1 MFFKKVMFALLFA
14 VLGFV
19 ACSDDGSSSGEE
31 IIRRIDDEGMI
42 FSPTVIDGSVEY
54 LPSMKPSKL
63 RIVKLKN
70 DLSPIDSFEVDV
82 DAGDGNAF
90 KVGVTEYETP
100 YVKMVSVF
108 PAEGNLETMEFAQ
121 YMRLSSK
128 NSNLRL
134 NIYAALAADRIK
146 TLMEDGYSFSKAE
159 SSAFQELGV
168 VFDVDLSDVNHQKFI
183 GWGHE
188 NSSYLYYYDE
198 KLRGLTPYVYCRH
211 EVSDS
216 VFYHDF
222 KELRESFAESGKLD
236 SSISIRAADAWLSTF
251 EIIADTSVALFASVS
266 RDAVNQLKWLD
277 KRFFGRVYGLEM
289 PLCGT
294 DTGSVLIDEKFS
306 AFYGRTLLCVEYVNS
321 KNTVERR
328 WRLQTALEDSIGRC
342 LYRDDKTAQFNGTLY
357 ECAWLSYL
365 WQPVLDRSSILQ
377 HVYGSCDRDKNWWNR
392 GAYVNDSLFICMND
406 DSDSWHWSDKYA
418 TTKFTEADSLYPVAL
433 DAWAAAQFGRCGSA
447 DSLNGKM
454 KQLDSVF
461 VRCGNNRWRQVDSLR
476 YYLGDCASDNDEGE
490 HLGAYY
496 FCDYYNEGDS
506 AVWEEVSAPE
516 YFHQSCHTRNQ
527 IWQHIYTYYIC
538 RVADACIDSD
548 GFVNPSCTVRSGY
561 WQELDSSE
569 VNPPTIRMA
578 PCDRPQANLKMV
590 YYSDEFYECQHGRWT
605 RVPEDSLLP
614 PEKDGVICNDTRY
627 GKLER
632 HANHYY
638 ACDSTNKWKLLE
650 PAAEAPYLY
659 RDSLGD
665 CDTIANKVLHWSP
678 ETKSFVGCT
687 TQDSV
692 SSWVNVKVAPNP
704 YELPSSFDK
713 QKFAGASLTDSVY
726 EVTVDGVEYRFFIK
740 KDPSHQ
746 YPYYERGYYL
756 FLDHVNIGEKGYGA
770 YLYYGHLFLRE
781 ERGTDSLLLTSIQE
795 RSASFDDF
803 YEGWKKRIS
812 NDSRCS
818 GDPFKVEDTNV
829 SVIFY
834 NENTFNSYEKTKSL
848 CPAGYHVP
856 DTAEFMHNFKYGT
869 TIRSYR
875 NDSPLKWSFAVD
887 PPRNLCQ
894 FSYDVYADVFWTSTE
909 KDSDTQYCCE
919 TVMVGYTDEK
929 ARRIVE
935 CPKDLYP
942 MVQTLCARDEK

>member
-1 MFFKKVMFALLFA
+1 MSALHKIITLSL
-14 VLGFV
+14 VLLCLV
-19 ACSDDGSSSGEE
+19 ACSDDESSGEVV
-31 IIRRIDDEGMI
+31 RRIDSEGNT
-42 FSPTVIDGSVEY
+42 FSPATIDGSIEY
-54 LPSMKPSKL
+54 LPSMKAERV
-63 RIVKLKN
+63 RIVQLN
-70 DLSPIDSFEVDV
+70 YDFSPIDSFEVAV
-82 DAGDGNAF
+82 DSGNGNTF
-90 KVGVTEYETP
+90 EVDTNEYVTP
-100 YVKMVSVF
+100 YVKIVTIF
-108 PAEGNLETMEFAQ
+108 PAEGSLEKMEFAQ
-121 YMRLSSK
+121 YVRLSNT
-128 NSNLRL
+128 NSNLRQ
-134 NIYAALAADRIK
+134 NIYAALAAERIK
-146 TLMEDGYSFSKAE
+146 TLMKNEERNFSEAED
-159 SSAFQELGV
+159 SAFQELGAA
-168 VFDVDLSDVNHQKFI
+168 FGRDLNDINHQKFI
-183 GWGHE
+183 GWG
-188 NSSYLYYYDE
+188 SDKWDYYFNE
-198 KLRGLTPYVYCRH
+198 ELRGLTPFVYCRH
-211 EVSDS
+211 EISDS

-222 KELRESFAESGKLD
+222 KEIRESFAKSGKLD
-236 SSISIRAADAWLSTF
+236 STLSIRAADAWLLTF
-251 EIIADTSVALFASVS
+251 ETIIDTAAGLFTSVS
-266 RDAVNQLKWLD
+266 RDTVNQLKWFD
-277 KRFFGRVYGLEM
+277 KKFFERVYGIELS
-289 PLCGT
+289 LYGR
-294 DTGSVLIDEKFS
+294 DTGSVLISEKSS
-306 AFYGRTLLCVEYVNS
+306 AFYGRSLRYAEYVTP
-321 KNTVERR
+321 KNVVEDR

-342 LYRDDKTAQFNGTLY
+342 VYHDEKTAQFK
-357 ECAWLSYL
+357 
-365 WQPVLDRSSILQ
+365 DSILQ

-406 DSDSWHWSDKYA
+406 DSDNWHWNDKYA
-418 TTKFTEADSLYPVAL
+418 TVKFTEADSLYPVAL

-447 DSLNGKM
+447 DSLNGKT
-454 KQLDSVF
+454 KPLDSVF

-506 AVWEEVSAPE
+506 AAWEEVSAPE

-527 IWQHIYTYYIC
+527 IWQHIYTYFIC
-538 RVADACIDSD
+538 RVADECVDSD
-548 GFVNPSCTVRSGY
+548 GFVNPSCSVRSGY

-590 YYSDEFYECQHGRWT
+590 YYSDEFYECQHGRWI

-627 GKLER
+627 GNVEL
-632 HANHYY
+632 HGGHYY
-638 ACDSTNKWKLLE
+638 ACDSTNQWKLLE

-678 ETKSFVGCT
+678 EAKSFVGCT

-919 TVMVGYTDEK
+919 VVMMRYTDEK